1 MSNVLA
7 GISKI
12 AECSRDASVLSAAK
26 VACEAFCSQE
36 PAHCKTPRSR
46 EERWSNIVE
55 ACVALK
61 SLYEAEFEARFF
73 RHAHGQRR
81 DQDLERDQDRKGT
94 PAYASAEDELAITEA
109 MHTVVSFHHL
119 MTSVVFT
126 LVAVK
131 PRGRLVDATLIEKA
145 AVLSL
150 PPDVRRYVDLKTVLM
165 LDAASVKFDIES
177 RLFRDFAVRASSKD
191 GLSTLPYTTAFC
203 ANSGDMLLGLSV
215 CVVAAADEPEPA
227 RLLLALSTWMLLRNV
242 YIMVGMEGLLRH
254 HVARIQP
261 GMHAVISMLVFGKRR
276 LEPAALACS
285 AVDWQ
290 LECPWCLCDLGVDN
304 VRLMSCCV
312 VGDAGPFH
320 AVCRECAE
328 LLRIDH
334 CVVCHQS
341 AKPMTPE
348 EMCGALYVQDAAH
361 DKYDPYAPS
370 RNDALYCACRM
381 AKALADS

>member
-1 MSNVLA
+1 MSNVVA
-7 GISKI
+7 GINKI

-26 VACEAFCSQE
+26 VAYEAFCSQE

-73 RHAHGQRR
+73 RHAYGQRR
-81 DQDLERDQDRKGT
+81 DQDQDRKGT
-94 PAYASAEDELAITEA
+94 PAYASAEDELAIVEA
-109 MHTVVSFHHL
+109 MFTVVSFHHL

-126 LVAVK
+126 LVSVK

-191 GLSTLPYTTAFC
+191 GSSTLPYTTAFC
-203 ANSGDMLLGLSV
+203 ANSSDMLLGLGV
-215 CVVAAADEPEPA
+215 CVIAGADEPD
-227 RLLLALSTWMLLRNV
+227 RLLMALSTWMLLRNV
-242 YIMVGMEGLLRH
+242 YNMVGMEDVLQR

-276 LEPAALACS
+276 LEPAALANA
-285 AVDWQ
+285 AVGWQ
-290 LECPWCLCDLGVDN
+290 LECPWCLGDLGVDN
-304 VRLMSCCV
+304 VRLLSCCV

-320 AVCRECAE
+320 AVCRTCAE
-328 LLRIDH
+328 MLRIDH
-334 CVVCHQS
+334 CVLCHQR

-348 EMCGALYVQDAAH
+348 AMCNALYEQDAAH
-361 DKYDPYAPS
+361 DKYDPLAPS
-370 RNDALYCACRM
+370 RSDVLYCACRM
-381 AKALADS
+381 VKALADS